1 MASGT
6 IKKALLP
13 TTYTTAVSADVK
25 TPWTFTA
32 PSAGML
38 NLMLRSN
45 SRSYISVLWNG
56 NMALAFALSGTQEN
70 LTQQIFCKAGDV
82 VEVNGLNANTYLLS
96 ATNFISFE

>member
-1 MASGT
+1 MATGT

-13 TTYTTAVSADVK
+13 TTYTIVVSGDTKA
-25 TPWTFTA
+25 PWTFTA

-45 SRSYISVLWNG
+45 SRSYISVLWNN
-56 NMALAFALSGTQEN
+56 NMTLAFALSGTQEN

-82 VEVNGLNANTYLLS
+82 VQVNGLNSNTYLLS
-96 ATNFISFE
+96 TTNFISFE